1 MARKE
6 KKYHFIYKTTN
17 ILSGRYY
24 IGMHSTDDLE
34 DGYLGSGNRLRM
46 SVRKH
51 GKENFKRE
59 ILEFCE
65 NRDELKKRESEIV
78 NLDELAKKE
87 CMNLKVG
94 GEGGWSESAKSK
106 FIWLLKNDVNFK
118 KQHSEKM
125 SKVIKKAYEDGKI
138 DKNINYDWTGKHHT
152 NETKNKISNSKKGSG
167 VGETNSQY
175 GSCWI
180 TKNGTNKKV
189 KKEIIDNYLNEGWV
203 LGRKSEITGEKIKTS
218 KLKEVD
224 VKEIKKLLSV
234 GKLSQIKIAKLF
246 GVQQETI
253 SKIKRNLIWVNVTYD

>member
-17 ILSGRYY
+17 VLSGKYY

-65 NRDELKKRESEIV
+65 TRDELKKRESEIV

-94 GEGGWSESAKSK
+94 GEGGWSENAKSK
-106 FIWLLKNDVNFK
+106 FIWLLDNDIEFK
-118 KQHSEKM
+118 KQHSDKM
-125 SKVIKKAYEDGKI
+125 SK
-138 DKNINYDWTGKHHT
+138 
-152 NETKNKISNSKKGSG
+152 
-167 VGETNSQY
+167 
-175 GSCWI
+175 
-180 TKNGTNKKV
+180 TNK
-189 KKEIIDNYLNEGWV
+189 
-203 LGRKSEITGEKIKTS
+203 
-218 KLKEVD
+218 
-224 VKEIKKLLSV
+224 
-234 GKLSQIKIAKLF
+234 
-246 GVQQETI
+246 
-253 SKIKRNLIWVNVTYD
+253 